1 MYLAW
6 LGIIMIM
13 MRLYVTAQSTSS
25 MRNMYLFM
33 GILSLVLA
41 IARMVKY
48 YRPSSRHAR
57 KSKRRRAVS
66 KAVKLVGFCAFVLVM
81 VIGTASFMTS
91 GADASLRNGNIGQ
104 AIRQTVGHADETDMY
119 ASVREKADGL
129 KQVTTKAGKSFS
141 VKAIDFNAARAMN
154 PDVIAWVY
162 VPGTQV
168 NFPVLKGTQYAH
180 LDFMRNEHEKGAI
193 YADDDSWSIIHG
205 DSSLFKG
212 LQDSSTCYVYTDK
225 ATYVYR
231 LSEANQQTPH
241 HVAIDDAGKTY
252 GMLYQKN
259 YQ

>member
-1 MYLAW
+1 MYLAL
-6 LGIIMIM
+6 LGLFMIM
-13 MRLYVTAQSTSS
+13 MRLYITAQSSS
-25 MRNMYLFM
+25 PMRNMYLFM

-41 IARMVKY
+41 VARMVKY
-48 YRPSSRHAR
+48 YRPSNRHAR

-91 GADASLRNGNIGQ
+91 GADASLAGGNIGQ
-104 AIRQTVGHADETDMY
+104 AVRQTVGHADETDVY

-141 VKAIDFNAARAMN
+141 VKSIDFKAARAIN
-154 PDVIAWVY
+154 PDVIAWIY

-168 NFPVLKGTQYAH
+168 NFPVVKGSQYAH
-180 LDFMRNEHEKGAI
+180 LDFARNEHAGGSV
-193 YADDDSWSIIHG
+193 YADDNSWTIIYG
-205 DSSLFKG
+205 NGRLLKG
-212 LQDSSTCYVYTDK
+212 LKDGSTCYVYTDT

-231 LSEANQQTPH
+231 LSESNQQTPH
-241 HVAIDDAGKTY
+241 HITVDDASKTY
-252 GMLYQKN
+252 SMLYQKA